1 MQNRDS
7 DTELPADSETRRMA
21 TIGSIEQYDPNSG
34 DWEAYRERL
43 EMFLEANAVAE
54 GQQVATLLTV
64 IGGMAYKIVRNLVA
78 PASPKDKTYTEL
90 MDALSAHFSPKPLV
104 IAERYRFHK
113 RDQRPGESIAT
124 YVAEL
129 RRFAR
134 HCNFGTNLD
143 DCLRDRLV
151 CGLSNTHIIK
161 NCSRRRTSI
170 FPKPFSWLQRR
181 RQPLVMR
188 WSLGRRLSLPRSTRS
203 HLLRV
208 DDRRPCRSLAHRR
221 GLPHLQPRRSASVV
235 VALVIAHKI
244 VSAAIWNAM
253 HAARRDTFLA
263 PVHGRSWM
271 AQRRRV
277 RHMLWRKRRK
287 TTLCS
292 HCTTALL
299 RNRTRLRVPE
309 RSRFGYIRT

>member
-1 MQNRDS
+1 MLFRPISHPNPS
-7 DTELPADSETRRMA
+7 LLRRGTA
-21 TIGSIEQYDPNSG
+21 FI
-34 DWEAYRERL
+34 REISC
-43 EMFLEANAVAE
+43 
-54 GQQVATLLTV
+54 Q
-64 IGGMAYKIVRNLVA
+64 
-78 PASPKDKTYTEL
+78 
-90 MDALSAHFSPKPLV
+90 
-104 IAERYRFHK
+104 
-113 RDQRPGESIAT
+113 ESYIAT
-124 YVAEL
+124 YVAEVH
-129 RRFAR
+129 RFAR
-134 HCNFGTNLD
+134 HSNFGTNLD

-161 NCSRRRTSI
+161 NCLRRRTSI
-170 FPKPFSWLQRR
+170 FPKPFSWLQRW

-188 WSLGRRLSLPRSTRS
+188 WSLGRRLSLPRCTSS
-203 HLLRV
+203 HLLV
-208 DDRRPCRSLAHRR
+208 DDVRRSLAHLR
-221 GLPHLQPRRSASVV
+221 GLPHLQQRRSASVV

-263 PVHGRSWM
+263 PVHGRSRM

-299 RNRTRLRVPE
+299 RKRTRLRVPE
-309 RSRFGYIRT
+309 RSRFGYIRR